1 VKADLSLLDAYVVS
15 TELKKPRLVL
25 QRLSESAPLTIAIEE
40 LQAIVAK
47 VRVPRGV
54 VCEVA
59 ELCS

>member
-1 VKADLSLLDAYVVS
+1 MKADLSLLDSYIVS

-47 VRVPRGV
+47 VRVRCGLQS
-54 VCEVA
+54 C
-59 ELCS
+59 